1 MTPGRAPDEDRQ
13 EAQLLARAR
22 AGDLDAFARLVDAHA
37 GRVLALLRRLGLG
50 AHDAE
55 EVAQE
60 VFVRAWRSLGAFEG
74 RARLST
80 WLYRIAFNEARRRLD
95 ATARVVD
102 RGPVDE
108 ELADTASSPHERAE
122 SAALAELLDRELAR
136 LPGPLRAAVVLR
148 DVEGLSTAEAAG
160 VMDVG
165 EAAFK
170 SRLHRGRTA
179 LRDALEPQL
188 RDLA

>member
-1 MTPGRAPDEDRQ
+1 MTPGRAPGDDRQ
-13 EAQLLARAR
+13 EAQLVARAR
-22 AGDLDAFARLVDAHA
+22 GGDLDAFARLVDAHA
-37 GRVLALLRRLGLG
+37 ERVLALLRRLGLG

-60 VFVRAWRSLGAFEG
+60 VFVRAWRGLDAFEG

-95 ATARVVD
+95 APARVVE
-102 RGPVDE
+102 REPVDE
-108 ELADTASSPHERAE
+108 ELADSASSPHERAE
-122 SAALAELLDRELAR
+122 SAALAELLDRELER

-188 RDLA
+188 RDLT